1 MVIAEILSYITEEPA
16 CIGNR
21 KAEVDG
27 LNFIDSLTTK
37 KSVISYADNAQQLL
51 SLQANPRVTVLLSSL
66 EDSKVYASA
75 MMERQGCIIVVEN
88 PLETFYAIHEALCRS
103 GTFYPDR
110 STPPEIGKQL
120 RMHPTAVI
128 EPGVVI
134 GDHVSIGAYTVVR
147 SGSIIDSFV
156 SIGNH
161 CVIGSEGFQ
170 VVRRRNKEALYVTHT
185 GQCHIMDNT
194 IVGDNVCIAKS
205 LFEGAT
211 QVGSGVRIDNLT
223 QIAHNCSV
231 GKNSVICAGVVF
243 CGSCVVQEGVWIA
256 PGTRI
261 LNQVTI
267 GRNATVGLGSV
278 VTRNVEP
285 ETLVYGC
292 PAKVSGTR

>member
-1 MVIAEILSYITEEPA
+1 
-16 CIGNR
+16 
-21 KAEVDG
+21 
-27 LNFIDSLTTK
+27 
-37 KSVISYADNAQQLL
+37 
-51 SLQANPRVTVLLSSL
+51 
-66 EDSKVYASA
+66 
-75 MMERQGCIIVVEN
+75 
-88 PLETFYAIHEALCRS
+88 
-103 GTFYPDR
+103 
-110 STPPEIGKQL
+110 
-120 RMHPTAVI
+120 
-128 EPGVVI
+128 
-134 GDHVSIGAYTVVR
+134 
-147 SGSIIDSFV
+147 
-156 SIGNH
+156 
-161 CVIGSEGFQ
+161 
-170 VVRRRNKEALYVTHT
+170 
-185 GQCHIMDNT
+185 MDNT